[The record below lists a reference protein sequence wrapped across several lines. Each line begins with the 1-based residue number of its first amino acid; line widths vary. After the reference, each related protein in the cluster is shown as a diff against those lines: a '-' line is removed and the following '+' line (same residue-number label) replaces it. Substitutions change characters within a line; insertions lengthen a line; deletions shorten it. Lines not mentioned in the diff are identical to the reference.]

1 MTARAPALAVA
12 ALALAGCAST
22 TTARLVPSPQP
33 PVCQPGAA
41 ALVLWAPQWRADQ
54 KDVPAREAAAAQG
67 LDRFF
72 ATSGCFGS
80 VTVRRVPPN
89 APAFVSD
96 ALAEARARE
105 QPVVVIAV
113 RELGPTLAIG
123 ASLALVEGGTE
134 VVLDVT
140 AHEPAGAAPRTFTVQ
155 WRSGG
160 AGVVKGVASLPHDLQ
175 AALVVGLQPAAK

>member
-1 MTARAPALAVA
+1 VTTRALALAV
-12 ALALAGCAST
+12 LVLAGCAST

-33 PVCQPGAA
+33 PVCQRGAA

-54 KDVPAREAAAAQG
+54 KDVPAREAAAEQG

-72 ATSGCFGS
+72 ATSGCFAS
-80 VTVRRVPPN
+80 VVVRRVPPD
-89 APAFVSD
+89 APAFLID
-96 ALAEARARE
+96 ALAEAQARE

-140 AHEPAGAAPRTFTVQ
+140 AHEPAGVAPRKFSVQ
-155 WRSGG
+155 WRTGG
-160 AGVVKGVASLPHDLQ
+160 AGVIKGVASLPQDLQ
-175 AALVVGLQPAAK
+175 AALAAGLQPAAK